1 MIQGQVT
8 FQTGSAAVLQVL
20 APPPPPSPVPL
31 APAST
36 PSLLESINPTP
47 PSGGALA
54 AVKGIKKQHLVEV
67 RSLNNPPEV
76 VKVALESICTLLG
89 ERDVDWRSMRQI
101 IMRDNFIPS
110 IVNFDTEKMS

>member
-1 MIQGQVT
+1 M
-8 FQTGSAAVLQVL
+8 L
-20 APPPPPSPVPL
+20 PPPPALSR
-31 APAST
+31 ST
-36 PSLLESINPTP
+36 RPCLDPSLLESINPTP

>member
-1 MIQGQVT
+1 MHEL
-8 FQTGSAAVLQVL
+8 TGVLVSGERSDEQVL
-20 APPPPPSPVPL
+20 RVSDV
-31 APAST
+31 
-36 PSLLESINPTP
+36 
-47 PSGGALA
+47 A

-89 ERDVDWRSMRQI
+89 ERDVDWKSMRQI

>member
-1 MIQGQVT
+1 MHEL
-8 FQTGSAAVLQVL
+8 TGVLVSGERSDEHVL
-20 APPPPPSPVPL
+20 RVSDV
-31 APAST
+31 
-36 PSLLESINPTP
+36 
-47 PSGGALA
+47 A

-89 ERDVDWRSMRQI
+89 ERDVDWKSMRQI